1 MISGKKSGR
10 NTDDFTAETEFSKLL
25 RECSGDPM
33 AQYRLESRHEL
44 LSSEKVTELFNRF
57 HSGDEKARDEIVLH
71 NLRLVISEAR
81 KFAYSGAA
89 LPDLI
94 QEGNVGL
101 LRAVE
106 KFDPARGNQFST
118 YAVWWIRNGL
128 FRAVID
134 SQSVRI
140 PENTRILMR
149 RFRKAE
155 KALLSEYGRTP
166 TENEIGVQ
174 AGFTKEE
181 SMNARSALGRI
192 VSLDEPMYDDGEST
206 RQDFLVDPQ
215 DSDHHSIEQ
224 ERFAKLI
231 FRICEVL
238 SDSEREI
245 VERAYGLNGYDMQD
259 IRGIAST
266 MALSPCG
273 VDQKLK
279 KAIRKM
285 KNLSRGIVGEV
296 CL

>member
-1 MISGKKSGR
+1 MASGKRFGR
-10 NTDDFTAETEFSKLL
+10 NTDDSTIETEFSKLL

-44 LSSEKVTELFNRF
+44 LSSEKVVELFSRF
-57 HSGDEKARDEIVLH
+57 RSGDQRAREEIILH
-71 NLRLVISEAR
+71 NLRLVVFEAR
-81 KFAYSGAA
+81 KFVYSGAV

-94 QEGNVGL
+94 QEGNIGL

-118 YAVWWIRNGL
+118 YATWWIRNGL

-134 SQSVRI
+134 SQSIRI
-140 PENTRILMR
+140 PENVRLLMR
-149 RFRKAE
+149 RFRKSE
-155 KALLSEYGRTP
+155 RALLSEYGRTP
-166 TENEIGVQ
+166 TENEVSEH
-174 AGFTKEE
+174 AGFTENE
-181 SMNARSALGRI
+181 FADARSALGRI
-192 VSLDEPMYDDGEST
+192 VSLDEPMNDDSEST

-215 DSDHHSIEQ
+215 DSDHCSLEQ

-231 FRICEVL
+231 CRIFEVL
-238 SDSEREI
+238 SDIEREI

-259 IRGIAST
+259 VREIASA
-266 MALSPCG
+266 MALSAGG
-273 VDQKLK
+273 VDQKLR
-279 KAIRKM
+279 KALRKM